1 MMKKRLL
8 LAASLLLCNRA
19 LATQLIQGN
28 VKPINTSATTCP
40 TPAVT
45 TFTQSVQA
53 VTYDEANGIW
63 YVGLADGGET
73 YAVSSFQRTLG
84 SDQIPKFKPRAVSTE
99 TDATLVSAP
108 ITFLA
113 MATATG
119 DSCSRVAGVDNGKT
133 AVVFILDITN
143 KVHFSETL
151 KLFNPTLNAP
161 GGDADNIVG
170 LDASRCFIFAAVT
183 GAGNPFGDPDSGIAV
198 VSIDQCT
205 LALHQTAAV
214 PGDMGIK
221 AAQLDNNSTQ
231 LKIGATATVAIQ
243 NNAAQ
248 LLWDDQLERLYAG
261 VSLNITGATLGTDGG
276 ISVVVG
282 TVGQCPEK
290 GTLVFKSIA
299 DGSAFTAG
307 NTTSIIGDIPDM
319 PNTFP
324 SNLTVNHLGMMHCS
338 TGPSYLIVNGGNG
351 TAGNQIFAIPLV
363 DKCDAD
369 DPDQGL
375 EADKTMF
382 DVTTHR
388 FRTKATT
395 TAGLAQS
402 TDPAAQVGNGPLPIQ
417 ANQTI
422 SYMQVIGD
430 AVYVSIKLPQ
440 SDIDE
445 TGVLYSQAQFDN
457 EGKIKSWTPWTKRVW
472 PICGFPNSPSNAQVS
487 FFAVDA
493 VTGKVMAIDGNPQQ
507 TARITEWT
515 DGLACDPC
523 ATNCS
528 LAAVINKSLCEG
540 CYSVLDLDQSTVG
553 IGESIAYRYALF
565 GGTGKV
571 DFALISQSRAP
582 SAPYDINAMTN
593 IPYPQRV
600 TIDYCCPDFFLE
612 TSLAGCVNVL
622 EYSRR
627 ATGTNTNYFFA
638 GTDNGLYV
646 FAKPNGSGFDVTEFG
661 LLSAAPFT
669 TGTWHKIAAF
679 SGPITDIKTSG
690 NTLYVMTFATSCERP
705 FYSEIKRIDFQ
716 TDINAMFAPGNITTI
731 ATSGPTPAPR
741 ALQSTLLFT
750 QMEII
755 QTNNAATQEQL
766 VLTTNNGIFQ
776 SKRTDGVQAA
786 TSESDASWTLLL
798 NNTLFYGIGA
808 VDNARLLS
816 TVWPFSAQD
825 ACGYRTFERS
835 SIHQLNG
842 QNADTPT
849 FNFVPNFFN
858 HIITCDSCA
867 CESQCDKPA
876 PFCCPETTPTPCD
889 GATTTC
895 GQNCKNEC
903 CCVIP
908 EIVNNP
914 CSDLKLFEKINYF
927 WSDGGRRFF
936 IITPANSKLA
946 CLPCCGKTSCN
957 CCPQQ
962 NLRYLEVTPFN
973 TCAWNV
979 CDPIQTVLRDCVL
992 RNQSAFYW
1000 VRPIGM
1006 TGIILAGTQTG
1017 VVALE

>member
-1 MMKKRLL
+1 MMKKKLVL
-8 LAASLLLCNRA
+8 IASLMLCNYNFG
-19 LATQLIQGN
+19 TQLVQGDAQ
-28 VKPINTSATTCP
+28 PTTAATGCP
-40 TPAVT
+40 TPAVL
-45 TFTQSVQA
+45 TFNEAVQA
-53 VTYDEANGIW
+53 VTYDEANGIF
-63 YVGLADGGET
+63 YVGLADSAKT

-84 SDQIPKFKPRAVSTE
+84 SDQLPKFKPRALQEISGVFNQGIS
-99 TDATLVSAP
+99 
-108 ITFLA
+108 FLA

-119 DSCSRVAGVDNGKT
+119 DSCSRVAGAFSDTSESGK
-133 AVVFILDITN
+133 VFILDITN
-143 KVHFSETL
+143 KVHKSSVL
-151 KLFNPTLNAP
+151 SVYNSTLNAS
-161 GGDADNIVG
+161 GADANEIVG
-170 LDASRCFIFAAVT
+170 LDANRCFIFAAVT
-183 GAGNPFGDPDSGIAV
+183 PTAGAFGTAADSGVAV
-198 VSIDQCT
+198 VAIDQCT
-205 LALHQTAAV
+205 LTLNQTAAV

-221 AAQLDNNSTQ
+221 AQQLDNNSTQ

-261 VSLNITGATLGTDGG
+261 VSLQVTGAALGTDGG
-276 ISVVVG
+276 LSTLVG
-282 TVGQCPEK
+282 TVGECPEK
-290 GTLVFKSIA
+290 GTLVFSKIA
-299 DGSAFTAG
+299 PDTAFTAG
-307 NTTSIIGDIPDM
+307 NVTSIVGVIP
-319 PNTFP
+319 NIAFP
-324 SNLTVNHLGMMHCS
+324 ASLTVNRLGMMHCS

-351 TAGNQIFAIPLV
+351 TAGNQIFALPLV
-363 DKCDAD
+363 DKCDAQ
-369 DPDQGL
+369 DPEQGL
-375 EADKTMF
+375 EADKTIY

-388 FRTKATT
+388 FRVPATT

-402 TDPAAQVGNGPLPIQ
+402 TDLAAMVGNGPIPILPT
-417 ANQTI
+417 QTI

-430 AVYVSIKLPQ
+430 AVYISLKIPQ
-440 SDIDE
+440 DVNNE
-445 TGVLYSQAQFDN
+445 TGILYSQALFDN

-493 VTGKVMAIDGNPQQ
+493 VTGKVIAVDGTPQK
-507 TARITEWT
+507 TVRITEWD
-515 DGLACDPC
+515 DGKNCDPC

-528 LAAVINKSLCEG
+528 LAAMINRSLCQG
-540 CYSVLDLDQSTVG
+540 SYSVLDLDQSTTG
-553 IGESIAYRYALF
+553 IDASIPFRYALF
-565 GGTGKV
+565 GGTDKV
-571 DFALISQSRAP
+571 DFALTSSSRAP
-582 SAPYDINAMTN
+582 TAPYNINQTYG
-593 IPYPQRV
+593 IPSPQKV
-600 TIDYCCPDFFLE
+600 TVDYCCPDFFLE
-612 TSLAGCVNVL
+612 TELSGCVTSL

-627 ATGTNTNYFFA
+627 TGMNANYFFA

-646 FAKPNGSGFDVTEFG
+646 FAHADGTGFLVTELG

-679 SGPITDIKTSG
+679 SGAITDIKTSG
-690 NTLYVMTFATSCERP
+690 NTLYVMTFATSCDVP
-705 FYSEIKRIDFQ
+705 FHSEVKRIDF
-716 TDINAMFAPGNITTI
+716 TNDLTTMFAPGNITTI
-731 ATSGPTPAPR
+731 ATSGTTSTSA

-755 QTNNAATQEQL
+755 QTADNGTQEQL

-776 SKRTDGVQAA
+776 SKRTGGVQAA
-786 TSESDASWTLLL
+786 VSEADANWTLLL

-808 VDNARLLS
+808 VDNASILS

-825 ACGYRTFERS
+825 ACGCRTFERS

-842 QNADTPT
+842 QTNPTPT

-858 HIITCDSCA
+858 HMITCGSCA

-876 PFCCPETTPTPCD
+876 PFCCPETAPTPCD
-889 GATTTC
+889 LVTTACSTSC
-895 GQNCKNEC
+895 STD

-936 IITPANSKLA
+936 IITPTNSKLS
-946 CLPCCGKTSCN
+946 CIPCCGKKVCN

-973 TCAWNV
+973 TCAWNI

-992 RNQSAFYW
+992 RTQSAFYW

-1006 TGIILAGTQTG
+1006 TGVILAGTQTG